1 MNIGFDYT
9 QKNQDFLLRTIQQR
23 EYIMKLTFVFVSPRF
38 LLAILSRYPRYLRG
52 YNAPRI
58 IFDLR

>member
-23 EYIMKLTFVFVSPRF
+23 EYHEINLCLRFTSLPSRNTFAVPEVFTGV
-38 LLAILSRYPRYLRG
+38 
-52 YNAPRI
+52 
-58 IFDLR
+58 